1 MHARAQLAVY
11 LAFLALVSPAGAQV
25 QMEWPEPVE
34 PAELALTPVTTEVP
48 TADGGVVTRY
58 VGLARSTVGEADAA
72 TAGDRMVLPFA
83 RPVAHVDL
91 ARYADGTVMV
101 LAGGI
106 ESDLQ
111 ITRLDL
117 ETGSV
122 VVMEGLTGRRRVA
135 ESFQGGLG
143 TWPGRV
149 DRGLFITVCEGV
161 EQPELRAWADDGR
174 SVIEPRPL
182 PVSVSRIGIV
192 WNVHQRRALVR
203 AYVGDIDFA
212 VVDILHPQMPEL
224 AFEGL
229 AEAGV
234 VAFGES
240 QAEQRVTLVN
250 RGRVDFDGSV
260 LTDVAAIEV
269 AVDDGAF
276 DRQSHVGV
284 LAGGRREIRVRWVG
298 PAAASRV
305 ATLSVQGSLPG
316 VGARLRLRWTSE
328 TLPAAAVPGVVT
340 EPASSADPVTPV
352 RPVDGGDS
360 EAEAVE
366 TPTAPESRPE
376 SRVLGW
382 DDSVAKPLV
391 LEWSRPGR
399 ARIELWLVGSGPDEG
414 TVRVRNVRTGTI
426 VAASVPPG
434 AGRPV
439 TLEIE
444 AAAFDA
450 FEILPVDRGF
460 PLRPEL
466 LVPRDPLRPAIHQV
480 HVDLDEARADL
491 VVTAAPH
498 AVVLLAEGPGLP
510 LVPISLREGRADASG
525 RFRFDRRAL
534 GAGVGAV
541 TALVVDPATGR
552 VERSSPLDLSSL
564 DRTIQTGSD
573 DDRGN

>member
-1 MHARAQLAVY
+1 MYVRAQLSVC
-11 LAFLALVSPAGAQV
+11 LAFLALVVPTGAQV
-25 QMEWPEPVE
+25 TTEWPVPVE
-34 PAELALTPVTTEVP
+34 ASDLGLVLVPTEVP
-48 TADGGVVTRY
+48 TADGGGETWFG
-58 VGLARSTVGEADAA
+58 GLARSAAGASEAP

-91 ARYADGTVMV
+91 ARYLDGTVIV

-106 ESDLQ
+106 GSDLQ
-111 ITRLDL
+111 IFRLDPG
-117 ETGSV
+117 TGSV
-122 VVMEGLTGRRRVA
+122 AVMEGLTGRRRVA

-182 PVSVSRIGIV
+182 PVSVARIGIS
-192 WNVHQRRALVR
+192 WNEHQRRAQVR
-203 AYVGDIDFA
+203 AYAGDTDFA

-224 AFEGL
+224 VFEGRAGAGLL
-229 AEAGV
+229 AFA
-234 VAFGES
+234 ES
-240 QAEQRVTLVN
+240 QVEQRVTLVN
-250 RGRVDFDGSV
+250 RGRVDFAGSV

-269 AVDDGAF
+269 AINDGAF
-276 DRQSHVGV
+276 GRQSLVDV
-284 LAGGRREIRVRWVG
+284 PAGGAAEIGVRWLG

-305 ATLSVQGSLPG
+305 ATLSVQGSLAG
-316 VGARLRLRWTSE
+316 VGARLRLRWTSS
-328 TLPAAAVPGVVT
+328 TLQTSAVPDVGT
-340 EPASSADPVTPV
+340 EPALSTAPAIPAVPAE
-352 RPVDGGDS
+352 GGDP
-360 EAEAVE
+360 EAEAVGP
-366 TPTAPESRPE
+366 PTAPESRRE

-382 DDSVAKPLV
+382 DDSVAPPV
-391 LEWSRPGR
+391 AFEWSRAGR
-399 ARIELWLVGSGPDEG
+399 ARIDLWLVGSGPDEG
-414 TVRVRNVRTGTI
+414 TVRVRNVRTGTV

-439 TLEIE
+439 TLEID

-466 LVPRDPLRPAIHQV
+466 LEPCEPLGPVIHES
-480 HVDLDEARADL
+480 LGDL

-498 AVVLLAEGPGLP
+498 AVILLAEGPGLP
-510 LVPISLREGRADASG
+510 LVPVSLREGRADASG
-525 RFRFDRRAL
+525 RFRLDRRAL

-541 TALVVDPATGR
+541 TALVVDPTTGR
-552 VERSSPLDLSSL
+552 VDHSEPLDLTSPGGA
-564 DRTIQTGSD
+564 IQTGSGN
-573 DDRGN
+573 DRGN